1 MRAKIQSPNDRSRDP
16 LGKLNNPSFWGARP
30 GGCRSRNGCGLPRPG
45 QLVPVLLP
53 LPLLL
58 IQALPGLRSNINA
71 SEAHNMSDERARS
84 FRGAEF
90 KRGAIAWGRHFFL
103 KTIINNTHTKIQLQ
117 WKSVIALQWK
127 KLPGRPQ
134 DPKRLILEARG
145 AC

>member
-1 MRAKIQSPNDRSRDP
+1 MNVAFAFQSKKVLGLPRGSNKKMRAKIQSPNDRSRDP

-90 KRGAIAWGRHFFL
+90 KRGAIAWGRHFLFF
-103 KTIINNTHTKIQLQ
+103 
-117 WKSVIALQWK
+117 K
-127 KLPGRPQ
+127 K
-134 DPKRLILEARG
+134 
-145 AC
+145 